1 MQQSETGHR
10 TPLMGGAAAHVH
22 EAVQTS
28 DPYGMEA
35 ERADESDPL
44 LAALIEPFDDADL
57 VAPMFDE

>member
-1 MQQSETGHR
+1 
-10 TPLMGGAAAHVH
+10 MGGAAAHVH